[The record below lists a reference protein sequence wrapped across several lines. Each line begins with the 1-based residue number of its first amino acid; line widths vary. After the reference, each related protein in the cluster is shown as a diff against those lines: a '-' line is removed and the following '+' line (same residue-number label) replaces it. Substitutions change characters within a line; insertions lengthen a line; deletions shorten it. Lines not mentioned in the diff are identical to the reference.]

1 MKVCLTE
8 FICDFSL
15 CHLYEI
21 SWLSASG
28 GLLVTERNQCSMSY
42 LEDSFDFLMYEF
54 PCDVK
59 ALVDSDK
66 DFRLIATKGY
76 ERILAE
82 GHSFS
87 DRVTLM
93 IDELLKISA
102 TT

>member
-1 MKVCLTE
+1 
-8 FICDFSL
+8 
-15 CHLYEI
+15 
-21 SWLSASG
+21 
-28 GLLVTERNQCSMSY
+28 
-42 LEDSFDFLMYEF
+42 MYEF

-59 ALVDSDK
+59 ALVYGDK